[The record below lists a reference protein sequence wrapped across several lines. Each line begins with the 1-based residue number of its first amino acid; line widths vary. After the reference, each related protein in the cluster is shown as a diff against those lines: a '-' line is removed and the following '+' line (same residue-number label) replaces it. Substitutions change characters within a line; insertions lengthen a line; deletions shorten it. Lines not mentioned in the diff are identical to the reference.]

1 MEFPQRVL
9 LPFLQPML
17 TNSMSHLAAFA
28 EVGARVAPPNPK
40 GNKGSEDDPSLLL
53 QDDAV
58 QNVDWVIEGVEELD
72 ADAHRHMLT
81 FYTNLKD
88 WYRQRDYTSVLL
100 TKAGYDERVAFG
112 MFLIE
117 GGDCRSGFMAGTS
130 TAYKWAKKY
139 HVVTVGEES
148 KVLVLCPE
156 ENHQKKR
163 RKGVVHVESMRLE
176 DLQQPTYAERLFAD
190 LWKIHQEDHC
200 KGNTLFTCARDCH
213 GNITREV

>member
-1 MEFPQRVL
+1 M
-9 LPFLQPML
+9 
-17 TNSMSHLAAFA
+17 SMSHSSN
-28 EVGARVAPPNPK
+28 GIPPEGTSPNKDSEDDPSLLLQEDAVQN
-40 GNKGSEDDPSLLL
+40 NKGSEDDPSLLL
-53 QDDAV
+53 QDNAV

-72 ADAHRHMLT
+72 ADARCHMLA
-81 FYTNLKD
+81 FYTNLKN

-176 DLQQPTYAERLFAD
+176 DLQQPTYAERLFAA
-190 LWKIHQEDHC
+190 LEHPSRRS
-200 KGNTLFTCARDCH
+200 L
-213 GNITREV
+213 